1 VDFLAELF
9 GACATSWA
17 TCERSVATSCA
28 KVALG
33 NDTANKKAAQIA
45 RRRIEV
51 SMAAGSGALPA
62 PHSS

>member
-1 VDFLAELF
+1 
-9 GACATSWA
+9 
-17 TCERSVATSCA
+17 
-28 KVALG
+28 VALG